1 MKAIVQTA
9 VFAALLA
16 MTGTGGAQ
24 TQPADGEPARAT
36 KAAEPSRAAKKT
48 EKLEL
53 ETTTITG
60 NSELPK
66 VMYIVP
72 WKRPEAGD
80 LRGKPLQSLV
90 DEALAPVDREV
101 FNREINYFRALQ
113 AGRDAGVETSVTAT
127 QAAP

>member
-1 MKAIVQTA
+1 MKTMARTMLFSALLSVASLAAAQTA
-9 VFAALLA
+9 PPASDEAAKQA
-16 MTGTGGAQ
+16 AS
-24 TQPADGEPARAT
+24 PARPAR
-36 KAAEPSRAAKKT
+36 RA

-53 ETTTITG
+53 GTTTITG
-60 NSELPK
+60 NQELPK

-72 WKRPEAGD
+72 WKHPEAGD

-101 FNREINYFRALQ
+101 FNREINYFQALQ
-113 AGRDAGVETSVTAT
+113 AARDASVETSVTAG